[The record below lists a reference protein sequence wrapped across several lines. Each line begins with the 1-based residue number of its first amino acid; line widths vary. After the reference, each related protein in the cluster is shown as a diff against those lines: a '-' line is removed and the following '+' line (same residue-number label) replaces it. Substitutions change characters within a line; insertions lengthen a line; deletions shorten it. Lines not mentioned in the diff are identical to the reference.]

1 MAVFEGLSEKLQGV
15 LKRVR
20 GSVRV
25 TEADVKEMMREV
37 RLALIEA
44 DVNYKVVRDFVARIS
59 EQAAGSQVME
69 SLTPGQQIIKIVHE
83 ALVDLLG
90 TTWSKPLIS
99 SNPPTIYMLAG
110 LQGSGKTTSAGKL
123 ASFMRKQGKKPLL
136 VACDVYRPAA
146 VQQLIVV
153 GNQLSIPVFSLDE
166 SRDPVH
172 IARESIEFAK
182 SRLYDLVILDTA
194 GRLHVDME
202 LMDELKR
209 IKAAVR
215 PTEILLVVDAM
226 TGQDAVNAAG
236 SFHEQLGIDGIIITK
251 LDSDT
256 RGGAALTVKAVTGCP
271 VKFAGIGEKLDELE
285 PFHPERMASRILGM
299 GDVLS
304 LIEKAQESLDEK
316 KAADLER
323 KLKTDRF
330 TLVDYL
336 EQMQQLKKMGPLNK
350 ILGMLPGINIKQ
362 LENAGID
369 EKKMARTE
377 AIILSMTQK
386 ERLDPALLNF
396 SRKKR
401 VAAGSGT
408 SVQDIN
414 ILLKGYED
422 MRKLFKQMNQGS
434 RRGPLAGG
442 GRNPFGGFRF

>member
-1 MAVFEGLSEKLQGV
+1 NKGRLSEKDIDEV
-15 LKRVR
+15 LRQI
-20 GSVRV
+20 
-25 TEADVKEMMREV
+25 
-37 RLALIEA
+37 RLALLEA
-44 DVNYKVVRDFVARIS
+44 DVNFKVVKSFL
-59 EQAAGSQVME
+59 AAVREKAITAKVLE
-69 SLTPGQQIIKIVHE
+69 SLAPAQQMIKIVNEELIAILGGSLSQLKE
-83 ALVDLLG
+83 ANRPPSIIMLV
-90 TTWSKPLIS
+90 
-99 SNPPTIYMLAG
+99 G
-110 LQGSGKTTSAGKL
+110 LQGSGKTTTAAKL
-123 ASFMRKQGKKPLL
+123 AMHLKYAGQRPLL
-136 VACDVYRPAA
+136 VAADIRRPAA
-146 VQQLIVV
+146 IDQLVV
-153 GNQLSIPVFSLDE
+153 LGKQLDIPVYQEGDKISPLTICKNALKKADE
-166 SRDPVH
+166 LAATWV
-172 IARESIEFAK
+172 
-182 SRLYDLVILDTA
+182 VIDTQ
-194 GRLHVDME
+194 GRLHIDDE
-202 LMDELKR
+202 LMGELTQLR
-209 IKAAVR
+209 S
-215 PTEILLVVDAM
+215 EISPSEIILVVDAM